1 MFGKTGHGLR
11 VSRFSPFLCR
21 WPATYV
27 FTQTCLALARTT
39 NTQDI
44 AAVGGATT
52 NKQEV
57 AAVVVVAV
65 VVVVVVV
72 VLVAVAVVV
81 VLVLVAVFL
90 VVLALVLSYV
100 FFSDPQSYPC
110 TRTVCASDPPSA
122 PTGCAGEHAIR
133 PLAPAHRKL
142 PVRSPH

>member
-44 AAVGGATT
+44 AAAGGATT

-72 VLVAVAVVV
+72 VLVAVAV

-122 PTGCAGEHAIR
+122 LTGCAGEHAIR